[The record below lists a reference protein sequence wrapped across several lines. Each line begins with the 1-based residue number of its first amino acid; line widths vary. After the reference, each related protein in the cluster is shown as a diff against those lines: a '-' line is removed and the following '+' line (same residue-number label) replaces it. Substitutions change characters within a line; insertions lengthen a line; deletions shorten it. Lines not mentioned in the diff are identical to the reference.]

1 MINHHTMASLGHPHY
16 GFSLGNGMELPPAAD
31 FAPQPNH
38 SPNSVEHHL
47 KRNHLSFGA
56 SSLAGLQSHS
66 AAAAA
71 AAAAAHH
78 AAAHHHHHATAGGL
92 SMGGAGG
99 GGGVGS
105 GGVGGGSSLG
115 ANGQTSPGQEGHIKR
130 PMNAFMVWS
139 RLQRRQIA
147 KDNPKMHNSEIS
159 KRLGSEWKLLTE
171 SQKRPFIDEAKR
183 LRATHMKEHPDYKYR
198 PRRKPKNPL
207 ASAANGLGALGS
219 LQQGGKAGG
228 LGSSYPFHQLPP
240 YFAPTHHLQQL
251 EQHYPHVPY
260 FGSFDPLALQKLH
273 QSQQQQH
280 QSVQGGA
287 GSPNGGSGGAGGAG
301 GLGMGGGGGIGGGL
315 GELAAKQASSQSMPP
330 TSLSSFYS
338 NIYSGISA
346 AAAAAPLYAA
356 HSASSL
362 YNTSST
368 SSASPGSSPS
378 ASQSTLPDLD
388 NTMRRPVQVIY

>member
-56 SSLAGLQSHS
+56 TSLAGLQSHS

-78 AAAHHHHHATAGGL
+78 AAAHHHHAGGL

-99 GGGVGS
+99 PGSAGGGA
-105 GGVGGGSSLG
+105 GGVGGGNSLG
-115 ANGQTSPGQEGHIKR
+115 VNGQTSPGQEGHIKR

-228 LGSSYPFHQLPP
+228 LSSSYPFHQLPP

-273 QSQQQQH
+273 QSQQQ
-280 QSVQGGA
+280 SVQGGA
-287 GSPNGGSGGAGGAG
+287 GSPNGTSSVG
-301 GLGMGGGGGIGGGL
+301 GLGMGGSGGGGGGL
-315 GELAAKQASSQSMPP
+315 GDLGVKQASSQSMPP